1 MENMLACDCALCKHF
16 NIGSLKSRGS
26 PKGIKANPLSL
37 LLQWI
42 NCVLSGCSAPQRL
55 QQKGL
60 ALLQQYT
67 ELGVVIGDLQ
77 GLGGHAS
84 KVECSLMCLS

>member
-16 NIGSLKSRGS
+16 NIGSLKSSGF

-42 NCVLSGCSAPQRL
+42 NCVPSVA
-55 QQKGL
+55 
-60 ALLQQYT
+60 ALLP
-67 ELGVVIGDLQ
+67 
-77 GLGGHAS
+77 GGYNNN
-84 KVECSLMCLS
+84 KKQL